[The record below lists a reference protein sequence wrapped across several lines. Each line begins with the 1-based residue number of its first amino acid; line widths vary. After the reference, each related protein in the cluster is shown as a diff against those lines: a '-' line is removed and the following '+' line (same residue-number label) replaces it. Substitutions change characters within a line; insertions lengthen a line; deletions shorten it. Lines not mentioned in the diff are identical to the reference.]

1 MAFDPS
7 EFNSTN
13 YLTAAAADA
22 DTDTTTNNLN
32 AALTAA
38 AADPIF
44 RVELVQLQ
52 AQVGADFV
60 AVQVAN
66 NVIILALTSGRLL
79 RIDLASPENVDGEL
93 LSGCMHW
100 GYWGGGGERWC

>member
-13 YLTAAAADA
+13 YITADA
-22 DTDTTTNNLN
+22 DNNN
-32 AALTAA
+32 SNNSNSALPATAGVA
-38 AADPIF
+38 TDPIF

-52 AQVGADFV
+52 AQVGSDFV

-79 RIDLASPENVDGEL
+79 RIDLASPENVDG
-93 LSGCMHW
+93 G
-100 GYWGGGGERWC
+100 